1 MSELQPTSN
10 LLSILNY
17 FGVKRIYIILNNSDI
32 YKFMEH

>member
-17 FGVKRIYIILNNSDI
+17 FGVKYICINLNNSDI
-32 YKFMEH
+32 YKFKEH

>member
-17 FGVKRIYIILNNSDI
+17 FGVKCIYINLYNSDI